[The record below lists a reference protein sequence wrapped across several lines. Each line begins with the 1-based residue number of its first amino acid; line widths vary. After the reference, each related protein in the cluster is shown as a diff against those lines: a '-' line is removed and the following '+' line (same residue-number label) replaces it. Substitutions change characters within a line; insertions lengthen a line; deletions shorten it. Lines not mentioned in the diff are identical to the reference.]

1 MITQNDIEQM
11 MEDIE
16 KEDGNVIFLD
26 EIYKEPEVPVP
37 DFFSIMKQVCFGWLK

>member
-1 MITQNDIEQM
+1 MLDKQQIEQM

-26 EIYKEPEVPVP
+26 EIYTEPEVPVP